1 MGKINFLKMEMSQ
14 NGGPD
19 GLQTTAREGA
29 TSALTTSQH
38 WWPNTA
44 PKTFHDARQT
54 VALRDALAADP
65 DTLNI
70 ALIRALRE
78 LVEALE
84 VKVTMRTATDYDD
97 ALSVLHE
104 FHGWTLGEFQHAFSM
119 IRTGR
124 LGEDQWFERFK
135 APQLRQCLRQ
145 YANERAMYQQRH
157 QAKYLPDVYPQTSP
171 HSAPVRSLTAIADLL
186 DLPAYQPKRAI
197 LYPDGEGQQS
207 VPAAQHQAEGQAKG
221 QAANPRTGG
230 EEGRPVVQQGGA
242 L

>member
-1 MGKINFLKMEMSQ
+1 MMEKQ
-14 NGGPD
+14 PA
-19 GLQTTAREGA
+19 GLQTTGHAAA
-29 TSALTTSQH
+29 TSALTTSH
-38 WWPNTA
+38 TWWPNTA
-44 PKTFHDARQT
+44 PKSFHDARTT
-54 VALRDALAADP
+54 VALRDALAADA
-65 DTLNI
+65 DALNI

-104 FHGWTLGEFQHAFSM
+104 FHGWTLGEFQHAFAM

-124 LGEDQWFERFK
+124 LGEEQWFERFK

-145 YANERAMYQQRH
+145 YANERALYQQRH
-157 QAKYLPDVYPQTSP
+157 QARYLPDVYAQTTP
-171 HSAPVRSLTAIADLL
+171 NSAPVRSLTAIADLL
-186 DLPAYQPKRAI
+186 DLPDYKPKRAI
-197 LYPDGEGQQS
+197 FPADGERQQS
-207 VPAAQHQAEGQAKG
+207 EQAAAYQAQGQAQE
-221 QAANPRTGG
+221 QAAHTRPSG

>member
-1 MGKINFLKMEMSQ
+1 MMEEQ
-14 NGGPD
+14 LD
-19 GLQTTAREGA
+19 GLQMTAHEGA
-29 TSALTTSQH
+29 TLALTTSH
-38 WWPNTA
+38 TWWPSTA
-44 PKTFHDARQT
+44 PKTFSEARTT
-54 VALRDALAADP
+54 VALRDALAADA
-65 DTLNI
+65 DALNI

-124 LGEDQWFERFK
+124 LGEEQWFERFK

-145 YANERAMYQQRH
+145 YANERALYQQRH
-157 QAKYLPDVYPQTSP
+157 QAKYLPDVYPQTTP
-171 HSAPVRSLTAIADLL
+171 GSAPVRSLTAIADLL
-186 DLPAYQPKRAI
+186 ELPDYKPKKGILWADGERQQSEQAAAYQ
-197 LYPDGEGQQS
+197 
-207 VPAAQHQAEGQAKG
+207 AQE
-221 QAANPRTGG
+221 QAAHTRPGG

>member
-1 MGKINFLKMEMSQ
+1 MMEEQ
-14 NGGPD
+14 LA
-19 GLQTTAREGA
+19 GLQMTAHEGA
-29 TSALTTSQH
+29 TSALTTSH
-38 WWPNTA
+38 TWWPNTA
-44 PKTFHDARQT
+44 PKTFSEARST
-54 VALRDALAADP
+54 VALRDALAADA
-65 DTLNI
+65 DALNI

-124 LGEDQWFERFK
+124 LGEEQWFERFK

-145 YANERAMYQQRH
+145 YANERALHQQRH
-157 QAKYLPDVYPQTSP
+157 QAKYLPDVYPQTTP
-171 HSAPVRSLTAIADLL
+171 GSAPVRSLTAIADLL
-186 DLPAYQPKRAI
+186 ELPDYKPKKGILWADGERQQSEQAAAYQ
-197 LYPDGEGQQS
+197 
-207 VPAAQHQAEGQAKG
+207 AQGQAQE
-221 QAANPRTGG
+221 QATHTRTSG
-230 EEGRPVVQQGGA
+230 EEGRPVVLQGGA

>member
-1 MGKINFLKMEMSQ
+1 MMEEQ
-14 NGGPD
+14 LD

-29 TSALTTSQH
+29 TSALTTSH
-38 WWPNTA
+38 TWWPSTA
-44 PKTFHDARQT
+44 PKTFSEARTT
-54 VALRDALAADP
+54 VALRDALAADA
-65 DTLNI
+65 DALNI

-124 LGEDQWFERFK
+124 LGEEQWFERFK

-145 YANERAMYQQRH
+145 YANERALYQQRH
-157 QAKYLPDVYPQTSP
+157 QAKYLPDVYPQTTP
-171 HSAPVRSLTAIADLL
+171 GSAPVRSLTAIADLL
-186 DLPAYQPKRAI
+186 ELPDYKPKKGI
-197 LYPDGEGQQS
+197 LYADGERQQS
-207 VPAAQHQAEGQAKG
+207 EPAAAHQAQGQAQE
-221 QAANPRTGG
+221 QAANTRPGG

>member
-1 MGKINFLKMEMSQ
+1 M
-14 NGGPD
+14 
-19 GLQTTAREGA
+19 AA
-29 TSALTTSQH
+29 TSALTTSQN
-38 WWPNTA
+38 WWPSTA
-44 PKTFHDARQT
+44 PKTFEAARNT
-54 VALRDALAADP
+54 PALRDALAADA
-65 DTLNI
+65 DALNI

-104 FHGWTLGEFQHAFSM
+104 FHGWTLGEFQHAFAM

-124 LGEDQWFERFK
+124 LGEEQWFERFK

-145 YANERAMYQQRH
+145 YANERALYQQRH
-157 QAKYLPDVYPQTSP
+157 QARYLPDVYPQTTSN
-171 HSAPVRSLTAIADLL
+171 SAPLRSLTAIADLL
-186 DLPAYQPKRAI
+186 DLPDYKPKRAI
-197 LYPDGEGQQS
+197 FPADGERQQS
-207 VPAAQHQAEGQAKG
+207 EQAAAYQAQGQAEGQA
-221 QAANPRTGG
+221 AHTCPSG

>member
-1 MGKINFLKMEMSQ
+1 MEEQ
-14 NGGPD
+14 LD
-19 GLQTTAREGA
+19 GLQMTAHEGA
-29 TSALTTSQH
+29 TSVLTTSH
-38 WWPNTA
+38 TWWPSTA
-44 PKTFHDARQT
+44 PKTFNEARTT
-54 VALRDALAADP
+54 VALRDALAADA
-65 DTLNI
+65 DALNI

-124 LGEDQWFERFK
+124 LGDEQWFERFK

-145 YANERAMYQQRH
+145 YANERALYQQRH
-157 QAKYLPDVYPQTSP
+157 QAKYLPDVYPQTTP
-171 HSAPVRSLTAIADLL
+171 GSAPVRSLTAIADLL
-186 DLPAYQPKRAI
+186 ELPDYKPKKGILYADGERQQSEQAAAYQ
-197 LYPDGEGQQS
+197 
-207 VPAAQHQAEGQAKG
+207 AQGQAQE
-221 QAANPRTGG
+221 QAAHTRPGG
-230 EEGRPVVQQGGA
+230 EEGRPVVLQGGA

>member
-1 MGKINFLKMEMSQ
+1 L
-14 NGGPD
+14 
-19 GLQTTAREGA
+19 T
-29 TSALTTSQH
+29 LTTSH
-38 WWPNTA
+38 TWWPNTA
-44 PKTFHDARQT
+44 PKTFSEARTT
-54 VALRDALAADP
+54 VALRDALAADA
-65 DTLNI
+65 DALNI

-124 LGEDQWFERFK
+124 LGDEQWFERFK

-145 YANERAMYQQRH
+145 YANERALYQQRH
-157 QAKYLPDVYPQTSP
+157 QAKYLPDVYPQTTP
-171 HSAPVRSLTAIADLL
+171 GSAPVRSLTAIADLL
-186 DLPAYQPKRAI
+186 ELPDYKPKKGILWADGERQQSEQAAAYQ
-197 LYPDGEGQQS
+197 
-207 VPAAQHQAEGQAKG
+207 AQGQAQE
-221 QAANPRTGG
+221 QATHTRTSG
-230 EEGRPVVQQGGA
+230 EEGRPVVLQGGA